1 MDRKS
6 KRPGAVHVP
15 KFPTVA
21 QIPQWEKAVARALVA
36 SSIYD
41 DKAEVKWFKRASR
54 KGVTF
59 DDLRNVGEERFQ
71 ALDSL
76 LCQAL
81 IKNLPLDLHQRIRRK
96 EDEAWQNDT
105 TITGLQVAWMIY
117 DYFKTEDHMSQ
128 VYGLN
133 DLTDLTWYGDNRMLD
148 VYSSGNLYW
157 IILKVTR

>member
-36 SSIYD
+36 PSVYD
-41 DKAEVKWFKRASR
+41 DKAEVKWFKRTSR

-59 DDLRNVGEERFQ
+59 EDLGDVGEERFH
-71 ALDSL
+71 ALDAL

-81 IKNLPLDLHQRIRRK
+81 IKNLSMTSTSEFGARRMRR
-96 EDEAWQNDT
+96 
-105 TITGLQVAWMIY
+105 G
-117 DYFKTEDHMSQ
+117 
-128 VYGLN
+128 
-133 DLTDLTWYGDNRMLD
+133 RMTPQ
-148 VYSSGNLYW
+148 SPACRWRG
-157 IILKVTR
+157 